1 MENAEVEKTMKIVLL
16 ITVIESFVVA
26 LLLILWRFKSAYS
39 ILPARVAAGST
50 ISGEINLP
58 TITTKRRALDE
69 SRWTFINRWQ
79 VEPQS
84 DDRTPVLGHVAH
96 GAGATAARRSTAR
109 RVHQA
114 MYKEWSKER
123 HD

>member
-16 ITVIESFVVA
+16 ITVIESFAVA

-39 ILPARVAAGST
+39 ILPARVPARS
-50 ISGEINLP
+50 ISGADYLP
-58 TITTKRRALDE
+58 TKSTRRSVPDE
-69 SRWTFINRWQ
+69 SRWTFINSWK

-84 DDRTPVLGHVAH
+84 DDRMPALGDVAQS
-96 GAGATAARRSTAR
+96 AASRSARRSTAR
-109 RVHQA
+109 RTHQA

>member
-1 MENAEVEKTMKIVLL
+1 MKIVLL

-39 ILPARVAAGST
+39 IMPARVSARSA
-50 ISGEINLP
+50 ISDGVNLP
-58 TITTKRRALDE
+58 TITTRRRALDE

-84 DDRTPVLGHVAH
+84 DDRIPVVGDVAH
-96 GAGATAARRSTAR
+96 SAAAPSPRRSTAR
-109 RVHQA
+109 RMHQA
-114 MYKEWSKER
+114 MYKEWSKGR

>member
-1 MENAEVEKTMKIVLL
+1 MKIVLL

-26 LLLILWRFKSAYS
+26 LLLILWRFKTAYS
-39 ILPARVAAGST
+39 VLPARVTARST
-50 ISGEINLP
+50 ISDEVNLP
-58 TITTKRRALDE
+58 IISTRRRALDE

-84 DDRTPVLGHVAH
+84 DDRIPVLGDVAH
-96 GAGATAARRSTAR
+96 GAAARSVRRSTAR
-109 RVHQA
+109 RRHQA

>member
-1 MENAEVEKTMKIVLL
+1 MKIVLL

-39 ILPARVAAGST
+39 ILPVRVPARSI
-50 ISGEINLP
+50 ISGAVSLP
-58 TITTKRRALDE
+58 TMSTRRSAPDD
-69 SRWTFINRWQ
+69 SRWTFINSWK

-84 DDRTPVLGHVAH
+84 DDRMPALGDVAQN
-96 GAGATAARRSTAR
+96 AASPSARRSTAR
-109 RVHQA
+109 RTHQA

>member
-1 MENAEVEKTMKIVLL
+1 MKIVLL

-39 ILPARVAAGST
+39 ILPARVPSRSI
-50 ISGEINLP
+50 ISDAVNLP
-58 TITTKRRALDE
+58 AESMRRKALDE
-69 SRWTFINRWQ
+69 SRWTFINSWK

-84 DDRTPVLGHVAH
+84 EDRMPVLGDVAQS
-96 GAGATAARRSTAR
+96 AASPSARRSTAR
-109 RVHQA
+109 RMHQA